1 MNPYTYH
8 KPKKAAAREHAGPA
22 SSPKGG
28 GSWLS
33 EIINAKISSAIALAF
48 VIFAAGAAGSIAAV
62 ASPEIAMQG
71 SGAEQ
76 VQLVVHKAALKV
88 LGVSIDQVIID
99 DSALEAGE
107 PSGYVVAKPLAF
119 DSNIGRWNFKINFG
133 VENVN
138 SPATLSI
145 GNYIVQSGITASGTV
160 ETGYIL
166 KPNRVY
172 QLSLWTSDLNS
183 GKIKLAKF
191 QIKTGKS
198 QKTSKINP
206 QPLACSQSE
215 LQGSALSPA
224 ASSEPVLCVKKENGE
239 IACMP
244 KQCETYGLKQK
255 EAREGSTMGEQK
267 EDYYKRAVSPP
278 LR

>member
-8 KPKKAAAREHAGPA
+8 KPKKAVGQAQTGPT

-48 VIFAAGAAGSIAAV
+48 VIFAAGATGSIVAV
-62 ASPEIAMQG
+62 ASSEIAIQG
-71 SGAEQ
+71 SEEAQ
-76 VQLVVHKAALKV
+76 VQPVVHSVNSKV

-99 DSALEAGE
+99 DSALEAGD
-107 PSGYVVAKPLAF
+107 PSGNVVAKPLAY
-119 DSNIGRWNFKINFG
+119 DSNIGRWNYKINFG
-133 VENVN
+133 VENIN

-145 GNYIVQSGITASGTV
+145 GNYIVKSGITSSGTI

-166 KPNRVY
+166 KPSRVY

-198 QKTSKINP
+198 QKTSPVNP
-206 QPLACSQSE
+206 QPLACQQSE
-215 LQGSALSPA
+215 YQGSVLSST

-239 IACMP
+239 IACMT
-244 KQCETYGLKQK
+244 KQCEPYELKQK
-255 EAREGSTMGEQK
+255 EKQENSIMNDQK
-267 EDYYKRAVSPP
+267 ENYNKKPVPTPIR
-278 LR
+278 